1 MRCPWVFVSV
11 AGFQHLIEALLENPL
26 RVLKPYIVVY
36 RVLVFSAM
44 GISMRDA

>member
-1 MRCPWVFVSV
+1 MRSPWVFMSV
-11 AGFQHLIEALLENPL
+11 AGSQHLIEALLENPL
-26 RVLKPYIVVY
+26 PVLKPYIVAY